1 MKKMMH
7 AGMKKGNAQLGF
19 GAELGLWFGTELGLG
34 FALSSG

>member
-19 GAELGLWFGTELGLG
+19 CAELGLG
-34 FALSSG
+34 FVPSFG